1 MSDIMKLNL
10 KVCYCDCAFCVLQHE
25 DVVGE

>member
-1 MSDIMKLNL
+1 MSDIMKSNL
-10 KVCYCDCAFCVLQHE
+10 KVRYCDCAFCVLQHG